1 MQMRKQNKKL
11 RAAVQNQKPIHE
23 RYGEVLRAKQEKIQ
37 KMKDKRMEEEYAKDP
52 EEFEPT
58 LNP

>member
-1 MQMRKQNKKL
+1 
-11 RAAVQNQKPIHE
+11 
-23 RYGEVLRAKQEKIQ
+23 VLRAKEEKIQ
-37 KMKDKRMEEEYAKDP
+37 RMKDKRMEEEYAKDP